1 MITDFSDHVQL
12 TCRLSAKFEK
22 MATQSDEKNRRQ
34 LSTSEE
40 IVNSITHGI
49 GALLSIA
56 ALVVLIMAAG
66 QYGDIWHL
74 VSFSIYG
81 GTLILLYLSSTLYH
95 SFTKPKIKNLFARFD
110 HISIFLLIA
119 GTYTPI
125 LLTSLRGVWGWT
137 LFIIIWAMAL
147 AGAIIRSIYV
157 YRFRKLMV
165 AIYLVM
171 GWMAVV
177 ASKQIYEKMPATS
190 ITFLVLGGL
199 AYSLG
204 VIFYTWRKLP
214 YSHGIWH
221 LFVLAGSTLHFF
233 AIYFSMNLE

>member
-1 MITDFSDHVQL
+1 
-12 TCRLSAKFEK
+12 
-22 MATQSDEKNRRQ
+22 MATESEEKNRRQ
-34 LSTSEE
+34 LSASEE

-56 ALVVLIMAAG
+56 ALVILIIVAG
-66 QYGDIWHL
+66 QHGDIWYL

-81 GTLILLYLSSTLYH
+81 TTLILLYLSSTLYH
-95 SFTKPKIKNLFARFD
+95 SFTNPKIKNLFARFD

-137 LFIIIWAMAL
+137 LFGIIWAMAL

-171 GWMAVV
+171 GWMAVF
-177 ASKQIYEKMPATS
+177 AGQQIYEHLSGTS
-190 ITFLVLGGL
+190 LTFLVLGGL
-199 AYSLG
+199 AYSVG
-204 VIFYTWRKLP
+204 VVFYNWRKLP

-221 LFVLAGSTLHFF
+221 LFVLAGSILHFF
-233 AIYFSMNLE
+233 AIYYIIR